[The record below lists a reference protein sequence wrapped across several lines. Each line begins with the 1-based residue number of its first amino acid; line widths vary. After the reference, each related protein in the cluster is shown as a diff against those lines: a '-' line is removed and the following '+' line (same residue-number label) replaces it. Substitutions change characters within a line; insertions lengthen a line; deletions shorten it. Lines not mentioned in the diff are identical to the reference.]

1 MEYTN
6 SQIRGIIDEYIHSE
20 RDQEILCYRFISGLT
35 IDQIASRYQA
45 MHPDCPLST
54 DIVKRIIKRSE
65 QELFRHIPG

>member
-6 SQIRGIIDEYIHSE
+6 SQIRGIIEEYIHSE

-45 MHPDCPLST
+45 RHPDCPIST
-54 DIVKRIIKRSE
+54 DTVKRIIRKSE
-65 QELFRHIPG
+65 EQLFKHLK

>member
-6 SQIRGIIDEYIHSE
+6 SQIRGVIEEWIHSE

-45 MHPDCPLST
+45 NHPDYPIST
-54 DIVKRIIKRSE
+54 DTVKRIIRKSE
-65 QELFRHIPG
+65 EQLFKHLK